1 MILPYTGGAP
11 RAGELRKL
19 NELNESNRLNRLN
32 RLHGCIVYIRLK
44 GKMVV
49 TD

>member
-11 RAGELRKL
+11 RAGVLRKL
-19 NELNESNRLNRLN
+19 NELNESNRLNRL
-32 RLHGCIVYIRLK
+32 HGCIVYIGLK